1 MARIER
7 ADAAERDLLL
17 MLRAPFDTWGN
28 DVLWQLVMCEF
39 ALLHLDDVSR
49 SPKQLQLDFRKACL
63 EARQDVPRVHGSM
76 QIDALQD
83 ALDASKPLRTEL
95 ALHALP
101 RTYLV
106 RHALPRTYLAP
117 PAFLSSGWVQA
128 LGLLPFALGAS
139 SGHTLGNR

>member
-1 MARIER
+1 MARCIDRR
-7 ADAAERDLLL
+7 AA
-17 MLRAPFDTWGN
+17 
-28 DVLWQLVMCEF
+28 
-39 ALLHLDDVSR
+39 
-49 SPKQLQLDFRKACL
+49 
-63 EARQDVPRVHGSM
+63 
-76 QIDALQD
+76 QD

-128 LGLLPFALGAS
+128 LGLLPFALGLQA
-139 SGHTLGNR
+139 LGNLWAIDSRS